1 MLQPPCGWRTIHA
14 NGLTPQ
20 ACQCKSHHGLRM
32 DNAEAWTAHLPAPRC
47 VPLEPGMQQP
57 WHFAMPGSLEADAD
71 VSRLDGRL
79 CNNVD
84 SVWNQCPRDSHR
96 LAGWQTHLRCRAN
109 SNGCNKCSAQTAGWD
124 GGARNA
130 YTDQR
135 SSQHSAALRL
145 KALELEHEELRR
157 QLELQQLPQ
166 RQDRSCRPNTC
177 QDGHSCG
184 SRCSGPTKSRSRSAC
199 GAQSQHA
206 ERSLTHRD
214 GQQGR
219 LYSGREMLH
228 ERGCEFN
235 GPLSPQASSVQR
247 SKVDPAKFVTKGQA
261 KERRTQN
268 SEMVGSGRSVHNG
281 FSTHAVDKYV
291 QHAPH
296 ADKSHLQKLGSSGW
310 THDGF
315 DQRYGTFQD
324 TQHVRQQEMPIT
336 RTDGLMP
343 DLRQMPRAV
352 CPTPYALGSVCGRG
366 ERELPGWRSIKDS
379 KEILGNCAEIL
390 NSTCKYIFD
399 VLSGTEGW
407 SGSLKILSA
416 ADGCADDMLQ
426 EAQARYVP
434 TSVMLAHAFA
444 SSAGAWSDYRTKIRV
459 YGGDVRN
466 PVTPFWQP
474 QALPWQLPVY
484 LDHRFIFLDNTQD
497 FGSQLYRHGQCE
509 VGQLFD
515 VVLLRQGLC
524 FCDDPSKTSTA
535 WPLEVSLSCT
545 SCENCRAALSS
556 EQLQAQEPAVV
567 RVTAICGVY
576 RLEPFLCENRP
587 AYRLGRC
594 VLRWCPD
601 RLEWAVLDDA
611 DGGAWAFARGD
622 LGHPTLS
629 RGPWTVWDGQNHVAD
644 ASFACNLVQP
654 AASPPWH
661 LLPTQ
666 RMVCAGVTGDVES
679 IIRFLHRIA
688 AILDTSRPDS
698 FGLLH
703 GAWTNGTQVEVEQL
717 HRQLMEAAQVYND
730 RRRAAGGLPLHAAC
744 VLWRTAATQYWL
756 QCDGIVLF
764 QPGSAA
770 DPYRAYGAAPIL

>member
-1 MLQPPCGWRTIHA
+1 
-14 NGLTPQ
+14 
-20 ACQCKSHHGLRM
+20 
-32 DNAEAWTAHLPAPRC
+32 
-47 VPLEPGMQQP
+47 
-57 WHFAMPGSLEADAD
+57 
-71 VSRLDGRL
+71 
-79 CNNVD
+79 
-84 SVWNQCPRDSHR
+84 
-96 LAGWQTHLRCRAN
+96 
-109 SNGCNKCSAQTAGWD
+109 
-124 GGARNA
+124 
-130 YTDQR
+130 
-135 SSQHSAALRL
+135 
-145 KALELEHEELRR
+145 
-157 QLELQQLPQ
+157 
-166 RQDRSCRPNTC
+166 
-177 QDGHSCG
+177 
-184 SRCSGPTKSRSRSAC
+184 
-199 GAQSQHA
+199 
-206 ERSLTHRD
+206 
-214 GQQGR
+214 
-219 LYSGREMLH
+219 MLH

-497 FGSQLYRHGQCE
+497 FGSQLYSHGQCE